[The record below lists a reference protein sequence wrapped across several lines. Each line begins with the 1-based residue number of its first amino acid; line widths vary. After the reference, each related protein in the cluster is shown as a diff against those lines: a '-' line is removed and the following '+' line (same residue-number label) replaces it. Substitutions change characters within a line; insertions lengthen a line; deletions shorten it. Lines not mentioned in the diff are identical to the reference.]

1 MPLKRIF
8 QFWDGHKMPI
18 QATEPSQEANFRTD
32 LESDLALGMLRVVE
46 AAAIAAA
53 HTMGQGDRKLA
64 DQVATGTMRK
74 VMESVPIQGTIVIGE
89 LAIALPHGV
98 RRSNCSSLNHPQHSE
113 S

>member
-1 MPLKRIF
+1 
-8 QFWDGHKMPI
+8 MPI

-64 DQVATGTMRK
+64 DHVATETMRK
-74 VMESVPIQGTIVIGE
+74 EMESVPMQGTIVIGE
-89 LAIALPHGV
+89 GERDEAPMLYIGEQVAARMPTVPPILKSIL
-98 RRSNCSSLNHPQHSE
+98 RSIL
-113 S
+113 